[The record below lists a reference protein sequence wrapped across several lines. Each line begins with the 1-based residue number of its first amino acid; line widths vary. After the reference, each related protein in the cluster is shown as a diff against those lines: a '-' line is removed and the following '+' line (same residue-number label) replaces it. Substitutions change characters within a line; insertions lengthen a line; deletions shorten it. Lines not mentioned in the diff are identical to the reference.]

1 LVNPPSS
8 LPCDLVSS
16 FLQPALSL
24 LGRVVLDT
32 VSAGAALRA
41 VRKCRKCGENQSE
54 FGRENGRYQIAEFLG
69 ECSLLTKLNNDTTV
83 PSCGS
88 PVRRELRSFMES
100 TDLWTKK
107 IEIENI
113 YEKLIKI

>member
-1 LVNPPSS
+1 LLLVNPPSS

-16 FLQPALSL
+16 FLQPALAL

-83 PSCGS
+83 PSCGVTCEMRAKEFYGIYGS
-88 PVRRELRSFMES
+88 V
-100 TDLWTKK
+100 DKK
-107 IEIENI
+107 N
-113 YEKLIKI
+113 